1 MVASRGSSRWAVT
14 LALVLL
20 VTLAALV
27 GIAGLRLAQMRST
40 PMAVARGVPAAG
52 SAGLPQLEV
61 SADAWSDP
69 LGQSVADALGNYFDA
84 INNHDYAAWV
94 ATVTPAFAASNPE
107 AQWEKR
113 YQTSRVGNIRLS
125 RIDQA
130 EPGRLLAMVTFVS
143 TQSVAEA
150 PAGAKSGRVCWGLTF
165 PVVGT
170 PPKIDNPGIGNVMLA
185 GC

>member
-1 MVASRGSSRWAVT
+1 VT

-20 VTLAALV
+20 VMLITLV
-27 GIAGLRLAQMRST
+27 GVAELRLGKMRSA

-52 SAGLPQLEV
+52 SAGAPHIEV

-69 LGQSVADALGNYFDA
+69 LGQPVAKALSNYFDA
-84 INNHDYAAWV
+84 INSHNYAAWV
-94 ATVTPAFAASNPE
+94 GTVTPGFAASNPE

-125 RIDQA
+125 RIDQT

-165 PVVGT
+165 PVVGN